1 MKHIVMIILLTSVIV
16 LGGCQM
22 DKKDNLEGRNSTETV
37 KPKDMEMEELP
48 DVRAFQDEFTRGF
61 LQSTEETRPGY
72 YPFLSGTEAFKLD
85 FPAEGKLG
93 ERSYNIKDKSFEV
106 LLIDVGNKDSN
117 FVHNITVN
125 YYSHLE
131 EELHKKSRLGQLQ
144 SSVGEELDFERVE
157 TDNHINYI
165 SKFESDNAEGSP
177 ENYGYAALVF
187 NNLGLGG
194 IDIVYES
201 HCLANCEKYREQD
214 KEEIYD
220 WIMSI
225 KFLEE
230 SFDSDGDGDE

>member
-1 MKHIVMIILLTSVIV
+1 MMKHILMSILVMSVLV
-16 LGGCQM
+16 LGACQM
-22 DKKDNLEGRNSTETV
+22 DKSGTV
-37 KPKDMEMEELP
+37 DGEESPENVDPKDTEIDDLP
-48 DVRAFQDEFTRGF
+48 EVRAFQDEFTSGF
-61 LQSTEETRPGY
+61 LQSREETRPGY
-72 YPFLSGTEAFKLD
+72 YPFLSGTGAFEMD

-93 ERSYNIKDKSFEV
+93 EKSYNIKDESFEV
-106 LLIDVGNKDSN
+106 LLIDVGNEDSN

-131 EELHKKSRLGQLQ
+131 EELHKKSRLEQLQ

-165 SKFESDNAEGSP
+165 SKFESDNTEGSP

-194 IDIVYES
+194 IDIVYDS

-214 KEEIYD
+214 KEKIYD
-220 WIMSI
+220 WIMSF

-230 SFDSDGDGDE
+230 PFDSDE